1 MLKILEVAV
10 AHKSSMGSYGI
21 FFFFLEWMIVKYC
34 ANEHAKSFY
43 WVSEL
48 DVFMSRTHYT

>member
-1 MLKILEVAV
+1 MLKIFEVAV
-10 AHKSSMGSYGI
+10 AHKSSKGAYGI
-21 FFFFLEWMIVKYC
+21 FFFLEWMIVKYC